1 MINILTGTNRGCLTI
16 NIIASPIVEGREEL
30 ILFINEQNLTAN
42 VLDGD
47 TTVIITSDGG
57 MSLHIAYIQ
66 WHMIPQQQFD
76 IVYFLKYCCAITN
89 IVYIMVDLGI
99 ITTAIHI
106 LLSLLHNRV

>member
-16 NIIASPIVEGREEL
+16 NIIASPVVEGREEL

-57 MSLHIAYIQ
+57 MSLQIYSLLYYIQ
-66 WHMIPQQQFD
+66 CHDTP
-76 IVYFLKYCCAITN
+76 
-89 IVYIMVDLGI
+89 
-99 ITTAIHI
+99 TTV
-106 LLSLLHNRV
+106 SYSVF